1 MQHLMARTI
10 KLTIEYFLW
19 HNVSSEISS
28 QHQPFVTMQ
37 LATFPAV
44 LFAALLVAIAPWTHG
59 FIPVPHLRGQPRDAA
74 RLPVPPLHM
83 GIMDEVRSGAFDL
96 SDLLGGGDDE
106 SDEPST
112 SEMEKAYEMFLGQL
126 VFSTND
132 PRIDIMDNYDL
143 CADDRWLS
151 WLERKING
159 TRDVEERSAL
169 RDLLDMIVDIKKR
182 TELSRAAEERAAREA
197 EEGERERIAAAEAE
211 MEKGRSL
218 SGADVLRRAAAV
230 DTAGVSAAM
239 VRERSAVAAAKTSFY
254 EKDLTPEIRASYA
267 DLCSRVLPPYRA
279 GDSPASIVYNN
290 YDQFDAQFIKV
301 LNERAQNGDGD
312 SQAVLDALAV
322 EQQKRV
328 YAATEKLKEVL
339 SKGDPMRMEGAI
351 VKLGKEGKIDE
362 PFLLLLE
369 ANADQA
375 RAAGATGPA
384 DLMLKLRK
392 RAMAEKD
399 KQSATKEI
407 KLLRQLLRE
416 SDSNKREQ
424 LLTDAFTPKESLIV
438 PGTAANA
445 ARAIDGEAPEEE
457 KPVPEVPPP
466 DFINCCKA
474 VLLNFGNLNID
485 EERGDLSVQ
494 IKRIASEAEVVAT
507 RIYGKGMT
515 QREQQDRA
523 WKEQT
528 TSIFDLEQLEIEAE
542 RRGESAPWS
551 NPDAGDDLIPGFGPD
566 GKMRIGGT

>member
-1 MQHLMARTI
+1 MIHIAI
-10 KLTIEYFLW
+10 F
-19 HNVSSEISS
+19 S
-28 QHQPFVTMQ
+28 
-37 LATFPAV
+37 
-44 LFAALLVAIAPWTHG
+44 AALHVAIVVPSTSG
-59 FIPVPHLRGQPRDAA
+59 FAPVPHRGGAAA
-74 RLPVPPLHM
+74 RTAHVPPPLQM

-96 SDLLGGGDDE
+96 SSLLSGDDGN
-106 SDEPST
+106 DEPST

-126 VFSTND
+126 VFSSND
-132 PRIDIMDNYDL
+132 PRIDIMENYDL
-143 CADDRWLS
+143 CADAKWIT
-151 WLERKING
+151 WLERKISG

-169 RDLLDMIVDIKKR
+169 RDLLEMIVDVKKR
-182 TELSRAAEERAAREA
+182 TELSRAAEERSAREA
-197 EEGERERIAAAEAE
+197 EEGERNRIVAVEAE
-211 MEKGRSL
+211 MERGKSL

-230 DTAGVSAAM
+230 DSAGVNAAL
-239 VRERSAVAAAKTSFY
+239 VRENDRAASAKQSFY
-254 EKDLTPEIRASYA
+254 EKNLTPEIRSSYA
-267 DLCSRVLPPYRA
+267 DMCSRVLPPYRA
-279 GDSPASIVYNN
+279 GDTPSSVVFNN

-301 LNERAQNGDGD
+301 LNERAMNGDAD
-312 SQAVLDALAV
+312 SQAVLDALAI

-328 YAATEKLKEVL
+328 VDATDKLKEVL

-351 VKLGKEGKIDE
+351 VKLAREGRIDE
-362 PFLLLLE
+362 SFLLLLE

-384 DLMLKLRK
+384 DLMMKLRR

-416 SDSNKREQ
+416 PDSNKREQ
-424 LLTDAFTPKESLIV
+424 LLTDAFTPKEALIV
-438 PGTAANA
+438 PGTAVNA
-445 ARAIDGEAPEEE
+445 ARAIDGEAPDEE

-542 RRGESAPWS
+542 RRGETAPWS